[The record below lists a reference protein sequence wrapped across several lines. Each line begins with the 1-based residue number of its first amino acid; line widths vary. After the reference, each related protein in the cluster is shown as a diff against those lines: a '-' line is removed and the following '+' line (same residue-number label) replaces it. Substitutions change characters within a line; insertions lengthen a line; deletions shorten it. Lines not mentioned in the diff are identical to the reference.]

1 MDDATTVELHT
12 HSAASDGA
20 FAPAELARRCARAGV
35 ELWALTDHDNCYGC
49 AEAAKAAGKL
59 GIDFLPGIEMSS
71 FAGRSVHVLG
81 YGIDPDGAV
90 VREYAERRIEARRDR
105 THAMIERLEKLGI
118 EVEFERVVEVA
129 DSDILGR
136 PHLARALVDIGAVP
150 SIDEA
155 FDRFLHDGGP
165 AHVHTRWPSVEEA
178 IELIERAGG
187 VSVLA
192 HPGQYDLDDAI
203 AGWIEAGLD
212 GIEVVHPSHG
222 SAERRRY
229 EALADAHDLLKT
241 ASSDF
246 HGNRGYGIELGE
258 VDFPPSW
265 LEDLEAALA
274 ERG

>member
-12 HSAASDGA
+12 HSTASDGA
-20 FAPAELARRCARAGV
+20 FSPTELARRCARAGV
-35 ELWALTDHDNCYGC
+35 DMWALTDHDNCYGC
-49 AEAAKAAGKL
+49 AEAAAAAEEH
-59 GIDFLPGIEMSS
+59 GIAFVPGIEMSS

-81 YGIDPDGAV
+81 YGVDPDGAV
-90 VREYAERRIEARRDR
+90 IQEYAERRIEARRER
-105 THAMIERLEKLGI
+105 TRTMIERLAQLGV

-129 DSDILGR
+129 GSNVLGR
-136 PHLARALVDIGAVP
+136 PHLARALVETGAVS

-192 HPGQYDLDDAI
+192 HPGQYDLDEAI
-203 AGWIEAGLD
+203 ESWIEAGLD
-212 GIEVVHPSHG
+212 GIEVVHPSHLG
-222 SAERRRY
+222 ADRRRY
-229 EALADAHDLLKT
+229 EALADRYDLLKT

-246 HGNRGYGIELGE
+246 HGNRGYGIALGE

-265 LEDLEAALA
+265 LEAFQAAVA
-274 ERG
+274 ERN